1 MIQNQVTMKHVALEL
16 GLSLLL
22 KLQSSIKPNKMTMG
36 EILYIILS
44 IIEIDRENEKAL
56 RCGHKYY

>member
-1 MIQNQVTMKHVALEL
+1 MKHVALEL